1 MPAPEGTGSGAN
13 PNLFASIR
21 SFWGALV
28 AILYT
33 RLDLVTAELEDQA
46 IHGIKLLLAGL
57 IAVLSLFMAFFFAMY
72 LIIAIYWDTPY
83 RPWVIGGI
91 LAVYLI
97 VGIVL
102 LLVARS
108 MIVNRPKLLAQTIS
122 ELRRDAEALS
132 RVVAVK
138 KDEVKS

>member
-1 MPAPEGTGSGAN
+1 MAAPEGTGPGVTPS
-13 PNLFASIR
+13 LYASIR

-72 LIIAIYWDTPY
+72 LLIAIYWDTPY
-83 RPWVIGGI
+83 RPWVIGGV
-91 LAVYLI
+91 LAVYLL
-97 VGIVL
+97 VGVIL
-102 LLVARS
+102 LFVARG

-138 KDEVKS
+138 KDEVQS